1 MLPNLQETADLV
13 TFSEEVL
20 NGKLYLLCSGLQIGN
35 CRFCTKFPVFKI
47 KICGTLFKRYLHEN
61 DALHTPP
68 FYIKMNK
75 LNIVFHMAWEIWQ
88 RFSASRSG
96 FLTGCFFRGP
106 FFSQVQGPD
115 PDPVFTR
122 CLYRR

>member
-20 NGKLYLLCSGLQIGN
+20 NRKLYLLCSGLQIGN
-35 CRFCTKFPVFKI
+35 CRFCTKFAVFKI

-75 LNIVFHMAWEIWQ
+75 LNIVFYMA
-88 RFSASRSG
+88 
-96 FLTGCFFRGP
+96 
-106 FFSQVQGPD
+106 
-115 PDPVFTR
+115 
-122 CLYRR
+122 